1 MELYLRQEIF
11 DSGNPAT
18 VFDTFVTKA
27 SSWMEAK
34 PLLIEHWKNL
44 LDKGDLVLAPAD
56 EGHMILPSSD
66 SLICLEGALQVF
78 QSESYAV
85 DDLSGV
91 WLASNLMFFPPG
103 TLKDWRTGDYNSAP
117 DLITGTTWDDIEF
130 YNENLDSEV
139 KALWHL
145 DDISESDRESLQ
157 GSADDEFLDA
167 LFQVYANAIST

>member
-11 DSGNPAT
+11 DSGSPAT

-34 PLLIEHWKNL
+34 SILIEHWKNL
-44 LDKGDLVLAPAD
+44 LDKGVLVLAPPD

-78 QSESYAV
+78 RSESEAV

-91 WLASNLMFFPPG
+91 WLATNLMYFPIG
-103 TLKDWRTGDYNSAP
+103 TLRDWKTGDYNSVP
-117 DLITGTTWDDIEF
+117 DLVTGTTWDDVEF
-130 YNENLDSEV
+130 LNDDVPSEV

-145 DDISESDRESLQ
+145 DDISKSDGESLQ
-157 GSADDEFLDA
+157 DLADDEFLET
-167 LFQVYANAIST
+167 LFQIYANATNE

>member
-11 DSGNPAT
+11 DSGSPAT
-18 VFDTFVTKA
+18 VFDTFITKA
-27 SSWMEAK
+27 SSWVEAK
-34 PLLIEHWKNL
+34 PMLIEHWKNL
-44 LDKGDLVLAPAD
+44 LDKGVLVLAPAD

-66 SLICLEGALQVF
+66 SHICLEGALQVF
-78 QSESYAV
+78 QSESDAV

-103 TLKDWRTGDYNSAP
+103 TLKDWGTGDYNSAP

-130 YNENLDSEV
+130 DNDNLGSEV

-157 GSADDEFLDA
+157 GLADDEFLEM
-167 LFQVYANAIST
+167 LFKVYANAISA